1 MRQQRPGLICLAL
14 VEICAVASPARA
26 QYDDEDGGG
35 TAVVIQDRQ
44 FSMAHEFTL
53 ATGTYPLDAF
63 KKGVALSGRY
73 TLHFDE
79 FNAWEI
85 AGGAYSLNVDSG
97 LADLLRGTFGV
108 QAEALPELV
117 VVADTNYV
125 MKPLYGKFTL
135 FNSVIL
141 YQEILLAGGLT
152 VSYWS
157 DGSFRPGPDVGAAIR
172 FFVWDWLS
180 VRFDLRHALVMN
192 GVPLLDPNAQV
203 DGVFFLGAGVSFNV
217 GGGA

>member
-1 MRQQRPGLICLAL
+1 MRHARPGPRCIAL
-14 VEICAVASPARA
+14 VALCAMALPARA

-35 TAVVIQDRQ
+35 TAVVIQERQ
-44 FSMAHEFTL
+44 FTMAHEFTL

-85 AGGAYSLNVDSG
+85 VGGAYSLNIDSG
-97 LADLLRGTFGV
+97 LADILRGKFGV
-108 QAEALPELV
+108 QAEALPTLL

-141 YQEILLAGGLT
+141 YQEMLFAGGLT
-152 VSYWS
+152 VTYWS

-180 VRFDLRHALVMN
+180 VRFDLRHAVVMN
-192 GVPLLDPNAQV
+192 GVPVLDPNAQIDNV
-203 DGVFFLGAGVSFNV
+203 LYLGAGVSFNV

>member
-1 MRQQRPGLICLAL
+1 MWQQRPGLICLAL
-14 VEICAVASPARA
+14 VGGCALASPARG

-79 FNAWEI
+79 LNAWEI
-85 AGGAYSLNVDSG
+85 VGGAYSLNVDSG
-97 LADLLRGTFGV
+97 LADLLRGNFGV

-135 FNSVIL
+135 FNSLIL

-152 VSYWS
+152 VTYWS

-192 GVPLLDPNAQV
+192 GVPFLDPNAQV
-203 DGVFFLGAGVSFNV
+203 DGVLYLGGGVSFNV

>member
-1 MRQQRPGLICLAL
+1 MRHARPGPRCIAL
-14 VEICAVASPARA
+14 VALCAAALPARA

-53 ATGTYPLDAF
+53 ATGTFPLDAF
-63 KKGVALSGRY
+63 KKGVAFSGRY

-85 AGGAYSLNVDSG
+85 VGGAYSLNLDSG
-97 LADLLRGTFGV
+97 LADVLRGKFGV
-108 QAEALPELV
+108 QAEALPTLL

-135 FNSVIL
+135 FNSLIL
-141 YQEILLAGGLT
+141 YQEMLFAGGLT
-152 VSYWS
+152 VTYWS

-180 VRFDLRHALVMN
+180 VRFDLRHAVVMN
-192 GVPLLDPNAQV
+192 GVPFLDPNAQIDNV
-203 DGVFFLGAGVSFNV
+203 LYLGAGVSFNV

>member
-1 MRQQRPGLICLAL
+1 MRHARPGYRCIAL
-14 VEICAVASPARA
+14 VALCAAALPARA

-53 ATGTYPLDAF
+53 ATGTFPLDAF
-63 KKGVALSGRY
+63 KKGVAFTGRY

-85 AGGAYSLNVDSG
+85 VGGAYSLNVDSG
-97 LADLLRGTFGV
+97 LADVLRGKFDA
-108 QAEALPELV
+108 QAEALPTLL

-135 FNSVIL
+135 FNSLIL
-141 YQEILLAGGLT
+141 YQEMLFAGGLT
-152 VSYWS
+152 VTYWS

-180 VRFDLRHALVMN
+180 VRFDLRHAVVMN
-192 GVPLLDPNAQV
+192 GVPFLDPNAQIDNV
-203 DGVFFLGAGVSFNV
+203 LYLGAGVSFNV

>member
-1 MRQQRPGLICLAL
+1 MREQRSGTLCLAL
-14 VEICAVASPARA
+14 LAACALAAPARA

-73 TLHFDE
+73 TLHFDD

-85 AGGAYSLNVDSG
+85 VGGAYSLNVDTG
-97 LADLLRGTFGV
+97 LAEILRGDFGV
-108 QAEALPELV
+108 QAEALPELL

-135 FNSVIL
+135 FNSIIL

-152 VSYWS
+152 VTYWS

-172 FFVWDWLS
+172 FFVWDWMS

-192 GVPLLDPNAQV
+192 GVPFLDPNAQV
-203 DGVFFLGAGVSFNV
+203 DGVLYLGAGVSFNV

>member
-1 MRQQRPGLICLAL
+1 MRHERPGLICLAL
-14 VEICAVASPARA
+14 VGACAWTASARA

-44 FSMAHEFTL
+44 FSMAHEFSL
-53 ATGTYPLDAF
+53 AAGTYPLDAF

-85 AGGAYSLNVDSG
+85 VGGAYSLNIDSG
-97 LADLLRGTFGV
+97 LADLLRGTFSV
-108 QAEALPELV
+108 QAEALPELL

-135 FNSVIL
+135 FNSLIL
-141 YQEILLAGGLT
+141 YQEMLLAGGLT

-192 GVPLLDPNAQV
+192 GVPFLDPNAQI
-203 DGVFFLGAGVSFNV
+203 DGILYLGAGVSFNV

>member
-1 MRQQRPGLICLAL
+1 MRDARSGTICLAL
-14 VEICAVASPARA
+14 LAVCAAAAPARA

-73 TLHFDE
+73 TLHFDD
-79 FNAWEI
+79 FSAWEI
-85 AGGAYSLNVDSG
+85 VGGAYSLNVDTG
-97 LADLLRGTFGV
+97 LADILRGNFGV
-108 QAEALPELV
+108 QAEALPELL

-141 YQEILLAGGLT
+141 YEEILLAGGLT
-152 VSYWS
+152 VTYWS

-172 FFVWDWLS
+172 FFVWDWMS
-180 VRFDLRHALVMN
+180 VRFDLRHAMVMN
-192 GVPLLDPNAQV
+192 GVPFLDPNAQV
-203 DGVFFLGAGVSFNV
+203 DGVLYLGAGVSFNV